1 MPAAQLVLVKPFPL
15 VGGRLVLT
23 EPAPLQ
29 YQSSDTRPPDQPSD
43 CLPESEAACTG
54 KGKLFLATAPFGLD
68 LGWTE
73 VTVSTGAGRGEL
85 KAEDVEA
92 AADVELETA
101 GEGLVLVA
109 EVSLRPSCD
118 QSGLGK

>member
-1 MPAAQLVLVKPFPL
+1 VPAAQLVLVKPFPL

-23 EPAPLQ
+23 
-29 YQSSDTRPPDQPSD
+29 DPSD

-54 KGKLFLATAPFGLD
+54 KGRLFLATAPFGLD

>member
-1 MPAAQLVLVKPFPL
+1 M
-15 VGGRLVLT
+15 
-23 EPAPLQ
+23 
-29 YQSSDTRPPDQPSD
+29 
-43 CLPESEAACTG
+43 
-54 KGKLFLATAPFGLD
+54 
-68 LGWTE
+68 
-73 VTVSTGAGRGEL
+73 TVSTGAGRGEL